1 MDKVFELV
9 YKSGPHGDCCSSYTL
24 KFYGEPTL
32 REFIQ
37 QVLEQRNDEWGEF
50 YVHYDDASAPKYAT
64 VDERE
69 REITIDYKYG
79 HIDKTYDGNRY
90 DKSLTPSVGFSDLV
104 NQILD
109 KKLNINWKGNYANGG
124 WSSMSYWIKV
134 IS

>member
-1 MDKVFELV
+1 MNKVFELV
-9 YKSGPHGDCCSSYTL
+9 YKSGPHGDACSSYTL

-37 QVLEQRNDEWGEF
+37 HVLEQRNDEWGEF
-50 YVHYDDASAPKYAT
+50 YVHYDDANAPEYAT
-64 VDERE
+64 VNERE
-69 REITIDYKYG
+69 RKITIDYKYG
-79 HIDKTYDGNRY
+79 HIDKIC
-90 DKSLTPSVGFSDLV
+90 GFSDIV

-109 KKLNINWKGNYANGG
+109 KKLNINWEGNYANGG